1 MSEGQ
6 DPEEGGMVK
15 RSRDDF
21 GETASAGAYNEHC
34 QQVMGN
40 AHRTSTLCNCFAG
53 AGKTKYVMLA
63 ACCLPWDCA

>member
-1 MSEGQ
+1 
-6 DPEEGGMVK
+6 MVK

-53 AGKTKYVMLA
+53 QEKQSV
-63 ACCLPWDCA
+63 